1 MDLVPSPLL
10 PAQLRA
16 AKWRKS
22 RHSNPSGNCV
32 EMARL
37 PGEQVAVRASH
48 RPDGPALLFSR
59 AAWER
64 FLCGVREGTAELALP
79 GPRPTSGDRSAGRVA
94 PGDPHAAA
102 ELRRS
107 LEQQGVNLL
116 GLDIGQHAGTGGA
129 GAHDDEREW
138 ESSNARSG
146 DANDEET
153 SSEATLRLPDG
164 VLVDVLA

>member
-1 MDLVPSPLL
+1 VDLVPSHLL

-37 PGEQVAVRASH
+37 PGEQVAVRDSH

-64 FLCGVREGTAELALP
+64 FLCGLREGAAELAL
-79 GPRPTSGDRSAGRVA
+79 AGRA
-94 PGDPHAAA
+94 PASGGWAAKRGTPGDLQWFA
-102 ELRRS
+102 
-107 LEQQGVNLL
+107 
-116 GLDIGQHAGTGGA
+116 
-129 GAHDDEREW
+129 
-138 ESSNARSG
+138 
-146 DANDEET
+146 
-153 SSEATLRLPDG
+153 
-164 VLVDVLA
+164 DVWR